1 MCVALGLEACDT
13 SCQQEL
19 GHKIK
24 LASSSTRGTRTAV
37 AYRKSK
43 GTFLHGYERGVAS
56 VVLMRCWGTVERSR
70 FVVLCNRSMRAWR
83 PCCDAK
89 SQILIRVPS
98 GFFADETAGAWKPRF
113 VFCQERSDSVRA
125 RRPYVSIVLCTEW
138 RKCHTQGS
146 GHPYRGSKW
155 RILFNRSS

>member
-1 MCVALGLEACDT
+1 LLIE
-13 SCQQEL
+13 
-19 GHKIK
+19 
-24 LASSSTRGTRTAV
+24 
-37 AYRKSK
+37 KSK

-125 RRPYVSIVLCTEW
+125 RRPYVSLVLCTEW
-138 RKCHTQGS
+138 RKCHTQGL

-155 RILFNRSS
+155 RILFNRSSLPTLLGQGVIAVSNRGAQRSIDKVEHYHVREPH